1 MRDILIEGVKE
12 AEEEAARKKD
22 NSSIKHYDRL
32 RFIETVLSDE
42 VKDLYKKS
50 QDCLTRVELDSR
62 NSVMRIVDF
71 YDKVAEV
78 FNDPEFVP
86 ETTVVLDLHE
96 DCCESI
102 KIPLHV
108 SK

>member
-1 MRDILIEGVKE
+1 MRDILVEGLKE
-12 AEEEAARKKD
+12 AGEEATRKKD
-22 NSSIKHYDRL
+22 NSNIKHSDCL
-32 RFIETVLSDE
+32 QFTEIVLSDK

-86 ETTVVLDLHE
+86 KTTVVLDLHE
-96 DCCESI
+96 EFCESI
-102 KIPLHV
+102 KLPLQH
-108 SK
+108 